1 MTNKKAG
8 VIFNPEEVIIL
19 NKRFVEIR
27 KHLKLTQDEFGKRLG
42 TSRDAIANI
51 EYGRVEPSQM
61 IIKLTCKEFG
71 VDEIWLRTGVGEMFR
86 EVSREEQVASFFMG
100 ALSGDDN
107 FKKAFVSALSALDE
121 TAWEKLRD
129 FADQLYEEYKD

>member
-1 MTNKKAG
+1 M
-8 VIFNPEEVIIL
+8 

-71 VDEIWLRTGVGEMFR
+71 VDEIWLRTGVGEMFSAG
-86 EVSREEQVASFFMG
+86 SRDEQVAAFFMG
-100 ALSGDDN
+100 ALSGDDQ
-107 FKKAFVSALSALDE
+107 FKKAFVSALASLDE

-129 FADQLYEEYKD
+129 FAEKLYEEYKEGE